1 MTRYKK
7 INLLLSSRI
16 WGAIRCLQIYY
27 GISDDTLCQYL
38 NVTKPTLRSYDEDPS
53 KLTLAKL
60 DRLREA
66 IGPMID
72 LL

>member
-1 MTRYKK
+1 MAMHKK
-7 INLLLSSRI
+7 TNLPLSWRI
-16 WGAIRCLQIYY
+16 WGAIRCFQIFY
-27 GISDDTLCQYL
+27 GISDDTLCEYL
-38 NVTKPTLRSYDEDPS
+38 NVTKPTLRGYDEDPS

-72 LL
+72 LM